1 LEITDFRNW
10 LKSQEITNESMGDW
24 EPNWDNA
31 KMKLMPDGKST
42 QVSFE
47 IYKGKNS
54 LGNDSIIELH
64 IATVKNSFKG
74 GVKVF
79 SYYNKENAHANYYS
93 LNGQILE
100 EGLYYAPK
108 QLYMLLKKYTVDMGT
123 VRLKSG
129 SESNDPCS
137 STDWQSG
144 TGTPAIINGAYNSEA
159 YNCHTYVWGAPSPNN
174 PCYNSNYPQW
184 NYCPDIAGSGYSQVS
199 TPQVGDRWVS
209 YGNDPYFGAGV
220 PIHSAIVVE
229 VINGKVT
236 KVLAKC
242 GEGNLCVY
250 NPECS
255 EFSGYMTN
263 DVKYYR

>member
-1 LEITDFRNW
+1 
-10 LKSQEITNESMGDW
+10 
-24 EPNWDNA
+24 
-31 KMKLMPDGKST
+31 MKLMPDGKST

-64 IATVKNSFKG
+64 IANVKNSFVG

-79 SYYNKENAHANYYS
+79 SYYNKENAHANYYG

-100 EGLYYAPK
+100 EGNYYAPK
-108 QLYMLLKKYTVDMGT
+108 RIYSLLKRYSLEESQ

-137 STDWQSG
+137 TTNWISN
-144 TGTPAIINGAYNSEA
+144 TGTPYEDNPYA
-159 YNCHTYVWGAPSPNN
+159 YNCHAYVWGFLSSDN
-174 PCYNSNYPQW
+174 PYYQSDHPYW
-184 NYCPDIAGSGYSQVS
+184 NDYPDIAGSGYSQVS

-209 YGNDPYFGAGV
+209 YSYVSGFGSIAL
-220 PIHSAIVVE
+220 HSAFVVE

-236 KVLAKC
+236 KVRAKC
-242 GEGNLCVY
+242 GDANLCVY
-250 NPECS
+250 NPDCS
-255 EFSGYMTN
+255 DFSGYMTD
-263 DVKYYR
+263 DVRYYR